1 MLHVRHEYNYHTPQ
15 SQEMAKNLLIW
26 LNSLVRVQ
34 GKPLQDKAWNC
45 DLKKVDQIWRNGR
58 SMMHDDLC
66 KELRPVPFTWY
77 RYRWRIQDFPEVGAP
92 TFQGRPHKILPNFP
106 KNCMKLKEF
115 GPGVGRT
122 SLVPRLDPP
131 MTWFDTCPQLQSS
144 D

>member
-1 MLHVRHEYNYHTPQ
+1 MWHEYNYHVPQ
-15 SQEMAKNLLIW
+15 SKEMVKKTVNLVLTPSSVYRENRYWI
-26 LNSLVRVQ
+26 
-34 GKPLQDKAWNC
+34 KACNC
-45 DLKKVDQIWRNGR
+45 DLKKFNQIWRNGR
-58 SMMHDDLC
+58 SVMHDWLC
-66 KELRPVPFTWY
+66 KELRSVPCTWY

-115 GPGVGRT
+115 GPGGGRM